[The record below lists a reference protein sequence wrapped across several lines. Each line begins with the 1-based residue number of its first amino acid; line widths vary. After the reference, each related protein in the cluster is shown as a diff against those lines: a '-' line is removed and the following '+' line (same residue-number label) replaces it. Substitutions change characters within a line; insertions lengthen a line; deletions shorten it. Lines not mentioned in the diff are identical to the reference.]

1 MILLLLAAAGFAW
14 WQWGRSMS
22 RPQLMAAL
30 SALGGAMLLT
40 KGAWMVALPMF
51 LPLVWLLMQP
61 TAAPGG
67 AVRTPLPSMDR
78 EEARRVLDLPPTAD
92 ADAVRAAHRRLVARV
107 HPDQGGSAELTG
119 RVNAARDILL
129 AELQRR

>member
-1 MILLLLAAAGFAW
+1 
-14 WQWGRSMS
+14 MS

-51 LPLVWLLMQP
+51 LPVIWLFMQP
-61 TAAPGG
+61 AAASGGG
-67 AVRTPLPSMDR
+67 APTPLPAMDGD
-78 EEARRVLDLPPTAD
+78 EARRVLDLPPGAD

>member
-51 LPLVWLLMQP
+51 LPLVWLFMQP
-61 TAAPGG
+61 APAVGRTPAAPAMNG
-67 AVRTPLPSMDR
+67 D
-78 EEARRVLDLPPTAD
+78 EARRVLGLPEAAD
-92 ADAVRAAHRRLVARV
+92 AEAIRAAHRRLVARV
-107 HPDQGGSAELTG
+107 HPDQGGSAELTS